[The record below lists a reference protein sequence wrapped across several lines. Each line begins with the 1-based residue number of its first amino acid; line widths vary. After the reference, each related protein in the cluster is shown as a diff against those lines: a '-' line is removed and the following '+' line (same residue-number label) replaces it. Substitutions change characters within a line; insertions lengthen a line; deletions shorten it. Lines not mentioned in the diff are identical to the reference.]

1 MKAEAINDIRFTVI
15 SPERI
20 RKMSVAKLI
29 VPDAYNEDGYPI
41 DGGLIDQRLGVIEP
55 GLRCKTCGGR
65 AKSCPGHFGHIELV
79 RPVVHPAYA
88 KTIYML
94 LQSTCNSCHRALMSE
109 NAIKE
114 LRPVI
119 ETMTIDES
127 DEVLKA
133 VEGQLPQKASA
144 TAGNGAQAASA
155 AQNGSATSANHSMVI
170 SASVSA
176 IKRLKSVKVCP
187 HCKAQ
192 QAKIKFEKPT
202 RFMVGSE
209 TLRPDDVRDWL
220 SKISEDD
227 LMLFGID
234 PKATR
239 PEWFVITALLVPPVN
254 VRPSITLESGER
266 SEDDLTHKLVDIM
279 RVNRKL
285 EQDIDAGAPQI
296 IIDDQWELLQYH
308 VTSYFDNETAGIPV
322 SRHRSGRPLKTL
334 AQRLKGKEGR
344 LRYNLSGKRVNFSA
358 RSVITPDP
366 RLSVNSVGIP
376 IDIAKGMTIPLY
388 ATKWNLEELKGWMQR
403 TEYPMVINTI
413 SKEGVRKRITETNRE
428 ELLAAL
434 EPGTV
439 IERQLIDGDIA
450 LFNRQPT
457 LHRVSIMA
465 HIVKV
470 VPDKTIRLNPS
481 IAHPYGADFDGD
493 EMNVHIPQTLE
504 AQAEARYLMQPK
516 LLLMSAKDSAPISS
530 LSEEQVMGMYLL
542 TQDATQ
548 LDRVEATELLS
559 YVGIT
564 ELPEPLKNGK
574 YSGKSL
580 FSMLLPEDYST
591 EQKAGKE
598 NVVTIKDGKLKSGII
613 NHSAVG
619 GHGFLI
625 MEIFDQYGPDYTEAF
640 LTRSINLALKY
651 TYTRGIT
658 ISIRDFYITDEMRK
672 EREKLIESV
681 KSNALTVMN
690 NYDKGKLE
698 AQPGYTVKETY
709 KMLLLAELD
718 SARDLAVSIVNKHFD
733 YTNNLF
739 LMSEVHVRGDIR
751 TIVQTS
757 LLLGQQNVRSDR
769 PTRGYSGR
777 AIPYI
782 AKNEDTPEAKG
793 FIKDSFFD
801 GLKPMELYLHA
812 MGARASMQSKSLITA
827 VSGYLMRRLINAMQ
841 DFYVEKD
848 MSVRGAGGALL
859 QTVYGGDGID
869 PMMAG
874 AANAAKK
881 KK

>member
-15 SPERI
+15 SPERV

-109 NAIKE
+109 SAIRE
-114 LRPVI
+114 LKPVM
-119 ETMTIDES
+119 ETITIDES
-127 DEVLKA
+127 DELLKA
-133 VEGQLPQKASA
+133 VEGHPQKAADATDSA
-144 TAGNGAQAASA
+144 QQDSSA
-155 AQNGSATSANHSMVI
+155 KEANHSANGISSTII
-170 SASVSA
+170 SASMPA

-187 HCKAQ
+187 HCKAP

-209 TLRPDDVRDWL
+209 ALRPDDLRDWL
-220 SKISEDD
+220 TKIPDDD
-227 LMLFGID
+227 LGLFGID

-239 PEWFVITALLVPPVN
+239 PEWFIITALLVPPVN

-366 RLSVNSVGIP
+366 RLSINQVGIP
-376 IDIAKGMTIPLY
+376 IDIAKGMSVPMY
-388 ATKWNLEELKGWMQR
+388 VTKWNIDELKGWVEH
-403 TEYPMVINTI
+403 TEYPLVVNVI
-413 SKEGVRKRITETNRE
+413 SKDGVRKRITETNRA
-428 ELLAAL
+428 ELLAAI
-434 EPGTV
+434 EPGT
-439 IERQLIDGDIA
+439 ILERQLIDGDIA

-465 HIVKV
+465 HIIKV
-470 VPDKTIRLNPS
+470 VPDKTLRLNPS
-481 IAHPYGADFDGD
+481 IAHPYTADFDGD
-493 EMNVHIPQTLE
+493 EMNVHIPQSLE

-516 LLLMSAKDSAPISS
+516 LLLLSARDSTPISS

-542 TQDATQ
+542 TQDVTE
-548 LDRVEATELLS
+548 LNKEEASELLS

-574 YSGKSL
+574 YSGKDL
-580 FSMLLPEDYST
+580 FSTLLPEDFSI
-591 EQKAGKE
+591 EQKAGKD
-598 NVVTIKDGKLKSGII
+598 NVITIKNGKLKNGYI
-613 NHSAVG
+613 NHNAVG

-625 MEIFDQYGPDYTEAF
+625 VELFDTYGPDYMNDF
-640 LTRSINLALKY
+640 LTRAINLALKY
-651 TYTRGIT
+651 TYMRGISL
-658 ISIRDFYITDEMRK
+658 SIHDFYITDEMRK
-672 EREKLIESV
+672 EREKLISSV
-681 KSNALTVMN
+681 KDNALSIIEK
-690 NYDKGKLE
+690 YKQGKLE

-757 LLLGQQNVRSDR
+757 LLLGQQTVRADR
-769 PTRGYSGR
+769 PSRGYNGR

-782 AKNEDTPEAKG
+782 RRNDDTPESKG
-793 FIKDSFFD
+793 FIKNSFFD
-801 GLKPMELYLHA
+801 GLDPIELYLHA
-812 MGARASMQSKSLITA
+812 MGARASMQSKSLRTA

-859 QTVYGGDGID
+859 QTVYGGDGMD
-869 PMMAG
+869 PMIAG
-874 AANAAKK
+874 IAAKK
-881 KK
+881 KR

>member
-109 NAIKE
+109 NAIRE

-133 VEGQLPQKASA
+133 VEAQKAE
-144 TAGNGAQAASA
+144 
-155 AQNGSATSANHSMVI
+155 NGSETQSVSTAAATGGPTANHVMAI
-170 SASVSA
+170 SASMPA

-192 QAKIKFEKPT
+192 QAKVKFEKPT
-202 RFMVGSE
+202 RFTVGTG

-220 SKISEDD
+220 SKISDDD

-366 RLSVNSVGIP
+366 RLSVNQVGIP
-376 IDIAKGMTIPLY
+376 IDIAKGMSVPMY
-388 ATKWNLEELKGWMQR
+388 VTKWNVEELKEWMKR
-403 TEYPMVINTI
+403 TEYPMIVNVI

-428 ELLAAL
+428 ELLAAV

-439 IERQLIDGDIA
+439 LERQLIDGDIA

-493 EMNVHIPQTLE
+493 EMNIHIPQSLE
-504 AQAEARYLMQPK
+504 AQSEARYLMQPK
-516 LLLMSAKDSAPISS
+516 LLLMSAKDSEPISS
-530 LSEEQVMGMYLL
+530 LSEEQVMGVYLL
-542 TQDATQ
+542 TQDGTE
-548 LDRVEATELLS
+548 LSREEAMGLLS

-564 ELPEPLKNGK
+564 DLPELLKNGR
-574 YSGKSL
+574 YSGKSI
-580 FSMLLPEDYST
+580 FSMLLPDDYST
-591 EQKAGKE
+591 EHKAGKD
-598 NVVTIKDGKLKSGII
+598 NIVTIKNGKLKSGVV

-651 TYTRGIT
+651 TYMRGIT
-658 ISIRDFYITDEMRK
+658 ISVRDFYITDEMRK
-672 EREKLIESV
+672 EREKLIDTV
-681 KSNALTVMN
+681 KSNALAVME
-690 NYDKGKLE
+690 NYKGGKLE
-698 AQPGYTVKETY
+698 AQPGYTVQETY

-718 SARDLAVSIVNKHFD
+718 SARDLAVSIVNRHFD

-757 LLLGQQNVRSDR
+757 LLLGQQNVRADR
-769 PTRGYSGR
+769 PTRGYAGR

-782 AKNEDTPEAKG
+782 ARNDDTPESKG

-801 GLKPMELYLHA
+801 GLEPMGLYLHA

-859 QTVYGGDGID
+859 QTIYGGDGVD
-869 PMMAG
+869 PMMA
-874 AANAAKK
+874 AAASAAKK
-881 KK
+881 RK